1 MIMISGTLKTSTQSA
16 QAVLQCELG
25 IFSILDERLESVSPG
40 DYEGLF
46 EIESIKPQL
55 LPSSDSTVQLG
66 IVASL
71 NRFSFLIIQKTL
83 KSPIKKERQTLV
95 DQPQLSL
102 FVESEEISESS
113 TKKIEWNATSDDDLA
128 MPDSTSD
135 SMKNILETPV
145 ETDNAF
151 IEATAPM
158 KTELAQVD
166 NTSGITAIFTA
177 LALTASDFALFGEN
191 FVLSETIKLDTTEPR
206 EKLCQ
211 QRDRLKQFGYRFD
224 VIQQIW
230 QRPDHSSKTPGEMS
244 S

>member
-16 QAVLQCELG
+16 QAVLHCELG
-25 IFSILDERLESVSPG
+25 VFSILDERLENVSSD

-55 LPSSDSTVQLG
+55 LPSNDGTVQLG

-71 NRFSFLIIQKTL
+71 NRFSFLVIQKTL
-83 KSPIKKERQTLV
+83 KSSAKKDRQTLI

-113 TKKIEWNATSDDDLA
+113 IKEIERNVASDDDWA
-128 MPDSTSD
+128 TPDSASD
-135 SMKNILETPV
+135 SMKTFLENSDTFV
-145 ETDNAF
+145 EV
-151 IEATAPM
+151 TAPM
-158 KTELAQVD
+158 KTALAQKD
-166 NTSGITAIFTA
+166 NTPGITALFTA
-177 LALTASDFALFGEN
+177 LALTASDIALFGEN

>member
-1 MIMISGTLKTSTQSA
+1 MIMISGTLKMGTQFA
-16 QAVLQCELG
+16 QAILQCELG
-25 IFSILDERLESVSPG
+25 VFSIQDERLENVSPG

-55 LPSSDSTVQLG
+55 LPSSDSTLQLG
-66 IVASL
+66 IAASL
-71 NRFSFLIIQKTL
+71 NRFSFLIIKKTL
-83 KSPIKKERQTLV
+83 KSPVKKDRQTLV

-102 FVESEEISESS
+102 FVEPEEISESS
-113 TKKIEWNATSDDDLA
+113 TKEVRRNVASDDGLA
-128 MPDSTSD
+128 TQDFASD
-135 SMKNILETPV
+135 SMNKFHETPA

-158 KTELAQVD
+158 KNELAQVD
-166 NTSGITAIFTA
+166 NTPGITAIYTA
-177 LALTASDFALFGEN
+177 LALTTSDIVLFGEN

-224 VIQQIW
+224 AVQQIW
-230 QRPDHSSKTPGEMS
+230 QRPDHSSRIHGKMS